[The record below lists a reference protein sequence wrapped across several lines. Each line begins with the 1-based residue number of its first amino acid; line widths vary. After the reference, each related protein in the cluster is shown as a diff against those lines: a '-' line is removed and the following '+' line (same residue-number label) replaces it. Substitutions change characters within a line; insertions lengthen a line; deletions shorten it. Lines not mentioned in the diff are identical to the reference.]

1 MELIGLASSG
11 LLPWEMEGTGLFSS
25 PCLEQ
30 EGYQESGFKLWRED
44 VLFWL
49 LLCIVAQKSPTDCG
63 VQGLYGVISTPI
75 FPSGVWSIHVG
86 KKLADNYRFFFSS
99 LGI

>member
-1 MELIGLASSG
+1 MELLDLASSG
-11 LLPWEMEGTGLFSS
+11 SLPWEMDGTGLFSS

-30 EGYQESGFKLWRED
+30 EGYQESSFKLWGED

-63 VQGLYGVISTPI
+63 VQGPYGVVSTPI
-75 FPSGVWSIHVG
+75 FPSGVWFYSCR
-86 KKLADNYRFFFSS
+86 KKVSR
-99 LGI
+99 